1 MIMKMTDYLEEIATA
16 IILFGLMYLVAVVIL
31 SL

>member
-1 MIMKMTDYLEEIATA
+1 MKISDYLEELATA
-16 IILFGLMYLVAVVIL
+16 VILFGLMYLVAIIIL

>member
-1 MIMKMTDYLEEIATA
+1 MKMSDYLEELATEV
-16 IILFGLMYLVAVVIL
+16 ILFGLMYLVAIIIL

>member
-1 MIMKMTDYLEEIATA
+1 MKMSDYLEELATA
-16 IILFGLMYLVAVVIL
+16 VILFGLMYLVAVVIL

>member
-1 MIMKMTDYLEEIATA
+1 MKMSDYLDELATA
-16 IILFGLMYLVAVVIL
+16 VILFGLMYLVAIKIL

>member
-1 MIMKMTDYLEEIATA
+1 MKMSDYLEELATA
-16 IILFGLMYLVAVVIL
+16 VILFGLMYLVAIIIL

>member
-1 MIMKMTDYLEEIATA
+1 MGMWLEEIATA
-16 IILFGLMYLVAVVIL
+16 IILFGLAYLAVVVMF